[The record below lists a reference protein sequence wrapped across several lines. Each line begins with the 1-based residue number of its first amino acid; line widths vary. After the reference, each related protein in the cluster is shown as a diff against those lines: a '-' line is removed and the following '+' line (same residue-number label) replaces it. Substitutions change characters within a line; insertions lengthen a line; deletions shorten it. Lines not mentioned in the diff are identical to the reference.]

1 VIVLY
6 DGDCGFCRWMVAWA
20 LERDRY
26 RVMEVAP
33 IQSPTGER
41 LLAGLEPAERLRTV
55 HVVRDDGRR
64 TSGGAAAREVLEVTA
79 RPLARLAAF
88 SPRATDLVYRL
99 VAGQRSRLSRLV
111 PRRAKLRADR
121 MLGATPAPRS
131 GTPAGSPRTGGGGP
145 PRRGGSP

>member
-1 VIVLY
+1 MIVLY

-20 LERDRY
+20 LERDRDG
-26 RVMEVAP
+26 VLTVAP
-33 IQSPTGER
+33 IQSPAGER
-41 LLAGLEPAERLRTV
+41 LLADLEPAERLRSV
-55 HVVRDDGRR
+55 HVVHDDGRR

-88 SPRATDLVYRL
+88 SPRVTDLVYRL

-121 MLGATPAPRS
+121 MLGAKPAPRF
-131 GTPAGSPRTGGGGP
+131 GTRAGSPRTGGGGP